1 MIDRIPASA
10 YRRMVWKNG
19 LGVTEEIAVSPP
31 GATVAGEFSFRLSR
45 ARVTAGGPFS
55 SFPGCDRILT
65 VVEGEGLSLTAR
77 GQTVALARLQ
87 PFRFAGDDPVAAV
100 LARGPV
106 TDFNVIFD
114 RERVDASCDVLALDE
129 RSRVL
134 PAGSEQFL
142 HCAGGALECGELSL
156 DAGDTAHAGAS
167 PLRVVAR
174 AAPGIAIHVRL
185 WSR

>member
-31 GATVAGEFSFRLSR
+31 GATVASQFSARLSR

-65 VVEGEGLSLTAR
+65 VIDGEGLSLTVS
-77 GQTVALARLQ
+77 GQTIALARFQ
-87 PFRFAGDDPVAAV
+87 PFRFAGDHPVTAV

-114 RERVDASCDVLALDE
+114 RERVDASCDVLELDE
-129 RSRVL
+129 NARDL

-142 HCAGGALECGELSL
+142 YCAGGALECGGVSL
-156 DAGDTAHAGAS
+156 DAGDTAQADAS
-167 PLRVVAR
+167 PMRVVAR
-174 AAPGIAIHVRL
+174 AAPAIAVHVRL